1 MTFAVPRPFLSDLGK
16 PCMELDERSLFVRL
30 VNHLGREWPDHEVIG
45 FPYAVNPGMW
55 NRGAATDRQRVLETV
70 ASNLFRAAGED
81 HLTVL
86 ALGPVMLLP
95 VGNDIPVNEA
105 LGSLLR
111 VTQDTALPL
120 LVSGF
125 RMLYQ
130 RAHVASPL
138 TMGL

>member
-1 MTFAVPRPFLSDLGK
+1 
-16 PCMELDERSLFVRL
+16 MELDERSLFVRL

-45 FPYAVNPGMW
+45 FPYAVSPEMW
-55 NRGAATDRQRVLETV
+55 NRGTATVRQRVLETV
-70 ASNLFRAAGED
+70 ASGLFRSAGED

-95 VGNDIPVNEA
+95 MGNDIPANEA

-111 VTQDTALPL
+111 ITQDTDLPL

>member
-1 MTFAVPRPFLSDLGK
+1 MTFVVPRPFLSDLGK

-45 FPYAVNPGMW
+45 FPYAVNPERW

-70 ASNLFRAAGED
+70 TSNLFRSAGED

-95 VGNDIPVNEA
+95 VGNDIPANEA

-111 VTQDTALPL
+111 VTQDTDLPL
-120 LVSGF
+120 LMSGF